1 MHAKSLQSCPTLCDP
16 RDCSLLSSTVHGI
29 LQERILEWVAMPFS
43 RGSSQPRDQT
53 QLSYIAGGFFT
64 IWATREAPL
73 KEVLQAKEKYK
84 EMQIQ
89 ILLLEVG
96 MRALKIVVSIMEF

>member
-1 MHAKSLQSCPTLCDP
+1 MHAKSLQSCPTLCDSM
-16 RDCSLLSSTVHGI
+16 DCSLLSSTVHGI
-29 LQERILEWVAMPFS
+29 LRERILGVGCHALLQGIF
-43 RGSSQPRDQT
+43 QPRDQT
-53 QLSYIAGGFFT
+53 QLPYIAGGFFT

-73 KEVLQAKEKYK
+73 KKVLQAKEKYK

-89 ILLLEVG
+89 ILLLGVA

>member
-16 RDCSLLSSTVHGI
+16 MDPAKVHCPWDSPGKNTGVGCHALLQGI
-29 LQERILEWVAMPFS
+29 F
-43 RGSSQPRDQT
+43 QPRDQT
-53 QLSYIAGGFFT
+53 QLSYTAGGFFT

-73 KEVLQAKEKYK
+73 KKVLQAKEKYK

-89 ILLLEVG
+89 ILLLGVA